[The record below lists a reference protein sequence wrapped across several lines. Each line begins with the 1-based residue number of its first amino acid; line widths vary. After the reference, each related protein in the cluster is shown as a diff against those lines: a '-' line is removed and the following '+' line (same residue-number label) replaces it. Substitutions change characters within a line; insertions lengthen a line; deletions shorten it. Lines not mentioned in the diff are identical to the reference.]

1 MYQAYIFDLDGTLL
15 NTLEDLKNALNATLR
30 EFGYPERTL
39 EDTRTFVGNGLKN
52 LLQRA
57 TEFKA
62 DNVEEMLV
70 FLKAYYSVHC
80 EDFTKPYDGIL
91 ALLETLKK
99 QGKKIG
105 IVSNKADPYVKQLAK
120 SYFKGLIDVAIGE
133 NEDAGI
139 RKKPAPDSVFTA
151 MKELGVGKEECV
163 YVGDSETDIETAK
176 NAGVDCISV
185 TWGFR
190 DRGYLEEQGGRVF
203 VDHPSE
209 IA

>member
-1 MYQAYIFDLDGTLL
+1 M
-15 NTLEDLKNALNATLR
+15 
-30 EFGYPERTL
+30 
-39 EDTRTFVGNGLKN
+39 
-52 LLQRA
+52 
-57 TEFKA
+57 
-62 DNVEEMLV
+62 
-70 FLKAYYSVHC
+70 
-80 EDFTKPYDGIL
+80 
-91 ALLETLKK
+91 
-99 QGKKIG
+99 
-105 IVSNKADPYVKQLAK
+105 AK

-190 DRGYLEEQGGRVF
+190 DRKYLEEQGGRVF
-203 VDHPSE
+203 VDNPSE